1 MYITCTA
8 RNFLVAIHI
17 FFRTINWID
26 FLGGREMGWIDTNTG
41 VNESAAMV
49 TDPQRVRPDVHENL
63 V

>member
-1 MYITCTA
+1 
-8 RNFLVAIHI
+8 
-17 FFRTINWID
+17 
-26 FLGGREMGWIDTNTG
+26 MGWIDTNTG